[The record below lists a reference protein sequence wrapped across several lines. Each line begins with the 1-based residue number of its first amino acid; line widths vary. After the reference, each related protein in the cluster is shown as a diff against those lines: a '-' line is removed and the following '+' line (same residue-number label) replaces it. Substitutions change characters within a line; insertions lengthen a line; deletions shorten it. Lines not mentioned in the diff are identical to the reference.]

1 MIFFCIHMLVA
12 VGNDTEHIPNTNTND
27 DHCPSEA
34 HCDPSPR
41 HSSPASVASF
51 FSRFFVEIDERHLP
65 SPFPAVLNDTTCQN
79 PDVLCVHA
87 ARIWPNA

>member
-1 MIFFCIHMLVA
+1 MVFGAPQPRGYAEMQ
-12 VGNDTEHIPNTNTND
+12 NN
-27 DHCPSEA
+27 PSDFVFRKHEGEA
-34 HCDPSPR
+34 L
-41 HSSPASVASF
+41 
-51 FSRFFVEIDERHLP
+51 FSLFFVEIDERHLP